1 MVIAVAMSGGVDSS
15 TTAAL
20 LKSQGHDV
28 FGITMDNHAD
38 WESDIA
44 NARQICKILGIEHY
58 IMPAR
63 KEYKRC
69 VMDVFAEYYA
79 NGMTPNPCALCNRDI
94 KMNLLLKFARSK
106 GADLMATGHYIQMD
120 VHDDIVEM
128 REAKNKKKDQSY
140 FLSLVDKNN
149 LKYVRFPLGEIED
162 KSITRK
168 MAEEFG
174 LPNFEKEESQDICI
188 IKNGNDKEFLHE
200 FYANLNLSVPGD
212 IVLSGTKQILGKH
225 NGIENYTIG
234 QRRGIGVA
242 HNEPL
247 YVVNIDRLANQVE
260 VGTSGILL
268 QNEFTLFSTNWI
280 LNTPSA
286 FQAFVKLRSSSEKTQ
301 AKITKTTNGAYVELQ
316 ERSNTP
322 VTPGQICAIYN
333 SNNAVIGAGIIA
345 SNIQP
350 QSSQG

>member
-1 MVIAVAMSGGVDSS
+1 MIIAVAMSGGVDSS

-106 GADLMATGHYIQMD
+106 GAELMATGHYIQMN
-120 VHDDIVEM
+120 VHNDIVEM

-149 LKYVRFPLGEIED
+149 LKNVRFPLGDIED

-168 MAEEFG
+168 MAAEFG
-174 LPNFEKEESQDICI
+174 LPNIEKEESQDICF
-188 IKNGNDKEFLHE
+188 IKHGNYKEFLHE
-200 FYANLNLSVPGD
+200 FYSNLNISMPGD

-225 NGIENYTIG
+225 SGIENYTIG
-234 QRRGIGVA
+234 QRRGLGIS
-242 HNEPL
+242 HNDPL
-247 YVVNIDRLANQVE
+247 YVVDIDSKANQVI
-260 VGTSGILL
+260 VGSSSDLL
-268 QNEFTLFSTNWI
+268 QKEFTLFSTNWI
-280 LNTPSA
+280 LDAPGS
-286 FQAFVKLRSSSEKTQ
+286 FEAFVKLRSSSEKTK
-301 AKITKTTNGAYVELQ
+301 ASITKTSTGACVKLLEK
-316 ERSNTP
+316 SSTP
-322 VTPGQICAIYN
+322 VTPGQICAMYD

-345 SNIQP
+345 AKFKQM
-350 QSSQG
+350 